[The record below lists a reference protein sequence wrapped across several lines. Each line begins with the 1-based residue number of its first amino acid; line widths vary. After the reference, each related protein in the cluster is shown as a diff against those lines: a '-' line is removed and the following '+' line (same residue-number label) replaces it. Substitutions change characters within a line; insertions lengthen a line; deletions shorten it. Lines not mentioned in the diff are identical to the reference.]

1 MPTMTPTVY
10 VITALLAIAAFV
22 IVGYGIN
29 SGMATAS
36 MITQQ
41 QSSSMMS
48 EQHSSDSGATV
59 TVQSSDSL
67 QSSSTSD
74 SVIISESS
82 SGEGVSSSSRIVTS
96 TGNTNLQIDRPSSGK
111 IASSRLNLTDGE
123 VEAVLFGDWSLNDT
137 SGFVTNFVYKPS
149 NGTGSIEYMMSGFE
163 ANSVN
168 RINDNL
174 VLAGTIDV
182 VSNST
187 TVLQDAPVTIM
198 IQNSILIIG
207 FGDTTEAT
215 NLFGG
220 MPIIGFER

>member
-1 MPTMTPTVY
+1 MTLTVY
-10 VITALLAIAAFV
+10 VVAALLAIAAFV

-29 SGMATAS
+29 SGMATTSIIA
-36 MITQQ
+36 QQ
-41 QSSSMMS
+41 
-48 EQHSSDSGATV
+48 SSDSGAAV

-67 QSSSTSD
+67 QSSSTSE
-74 SVIISESS
+74 SVMISESS
-82 SGEGVSSSSRIVTS
+82 SGEGVSSSSRIMTS
-96 TGNTNLQIDRPSSGK
+96 TGNTNLQIDGQSSGK

-137 SGFVTNFVYKPS
+137 SGFATNFVYKPS
-149 NGTGSIEYMMSGFE
+149 NGTGSIEYTMSGFE
-163 ANSVN
+163 ANSIN

-220 MPIIGFER
+220 IPIIGFEQ